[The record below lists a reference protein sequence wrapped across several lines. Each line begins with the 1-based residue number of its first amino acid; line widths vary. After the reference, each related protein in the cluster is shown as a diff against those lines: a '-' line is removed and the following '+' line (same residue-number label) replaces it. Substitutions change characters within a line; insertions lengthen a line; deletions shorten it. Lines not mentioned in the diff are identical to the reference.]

1 MAEAVMESKELTVTR
16 LADLA
21 RQRVANGPSW
31 LDEIRLAA
39 ADHFEAVGF
48 PTRRDEPWRYTDIRP
63 IASSHFVPADTLG
76 VSLTK
81 EQLDE
86 LRFVDFGCP
95 RMVFVNGNL
104 SEEHSI
110 GLDRLPSGITVR
122 SLANAIGEGD
132 GLKGLLGGLVDPR
145 GGAFSALNMAFLNDG
160 AVIDVAR
167 GTVVE
172 EPILLLFVSVN
183 RGEEPILIAP
193 RVLINAAENSQV
205 TVIESHIGAGSGPYL
220 SCGVT
225 EVYAKASTVVDHYK
239 LQLEKAHGFHVATVQ
254 SNQGRSSNV
263 RLSTA
268 TLTGG
273 IVRNEVNSELA
284 GEGAWAEL
292 DGLFLVGDDH
302 HVDNFTRI
310 DHLQPHCDSREV
322 YKGILADKSTG
333 VFRGR
338 IVVAE
343 GAQKTDSKQT
353 NNNLLLSDNA
363 LINTKP
369 QLEIY
374 ADDVKCTHG
383 ATVGQL
389 EADAIFYLQA
399 RGISKNAA
407 KSMLIYAFA
416 SEVVSR
422 IKAEALRNE
431 LDSYLFEWLPKG
443 DVVKAAF

>member
-1 MAEAVMESKELTVTR
+1 MAEAVMESKELSITR

-21 RQRVANGPSW
+21 RKRAMQGSSW
-31 LDEIRLAA
+31 LDQLRMAA
-39 ADHFEAVGF
+39 ADRFEEVGF
-48 PTRRDEPWRYTDIRP
+48 PTRRDEPWRYTDIKPITTRP
-63 IASSHFVPADTLG
+63 FVPADTLKM
-76 VSLTK
+76 SLTT
-81 EQLDE
+81 EELNE

-95 RMVFVNGNL
+95 RMVFVNGTF

-110 GLDRLPSGITVR
+110 GLDRLPAGMTLR
-122 SLANAIGEGD
+122 RLAETAAMGD
-132 GLKGLLGGLVDPR
+132 GLKDALGGLVKPESN
-145 GGAFSALNMAFLNDG
+145 AFSALNTAFLGDG
-160 AVIDVAR
+160 AVIEVSR
-167 GTVVE
+167 GTVVK
-172 EPILLLFVSVN
+172 EPVLLLFVSVS
-183 RGEEPILIAP
+183 RGEQPILIAP
-193 RVLINAAENSQV
+193 RVLIRAEENSQL
-205 TVIESHIGAGSGPYL
+205 TVIESHVGTGDGAYL

-225 EVYAKASTVVDHYK
+225 EIYAKNSTVVDHYK
-239 LQLEKAHGFHVATVQ
+239 LQLEKPDGYHVATVQ

-268 TLTGG
+268 TLSGG

-310 DHLQPHCDSREV
+310 DHLKPHCDSREV

-353 NNNLLLSDNA
+353 NNNLLLTDDA
-363 LINTKP
+363 QINTKP

-399 RGISKNAA
+399 RGISKSAA

-431 LDSYLFEWLPKG
+431 LDAYLFEWLPKG
-443 DVVKAAF
+443 EVVRAAF